1 MVLCLLMLNLVFV
14 KKIDALPL
22 GVERVEIG
30 NWTKTREANEIEG
43 DEKKINSE
51 EFENTKNINLN
62 DDSNSIEIITNLY
75 KNETKSMRT
84 LKAVNNLNS
93 NESTENPVF
102 HKGNKILRTKVRS
115 FEPIYSFSN
124 INSKT
129 SSYDTLNTWVGSD
142 TSTKWID
149 GTIGSKIITWP
160 CYVKVSEQVISKNAP
175 IEWRMLEG
183 KFQLSD
189 EQINLIR
196 EKKYNLS

>member
-14 KKIDALPL
+14 KKIYALPL

-102 HKGNKILRTKVRS
+102 HKGNKILTRY
-115 FEPIYSFSN
+115 F
-124 INSKT
+124 
-129 SSYDTLNTWVGSD
+129 
-142 TSTKWID
+142 
-149 GTIGSKIITWP
+149 
-160 CYVKVSEQVISKNAP
+160 
-175 IEWRMLEG
+175 
-183 KFQLSD
+183 
-189 EQINLIR
+189 
-196 EKKYNLS
+196 